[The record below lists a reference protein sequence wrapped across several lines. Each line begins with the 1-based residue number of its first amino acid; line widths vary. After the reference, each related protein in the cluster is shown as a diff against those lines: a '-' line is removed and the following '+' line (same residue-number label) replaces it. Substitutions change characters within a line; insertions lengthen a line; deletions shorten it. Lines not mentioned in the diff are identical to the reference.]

1 MNSLRK
7 LVARW
12 NDGCRRLAS
21 AQGQGTVEYVGIVLV
36 VGALLLALKGGF
48 AHISTT
54 AISTKLVSAVS
65 QAIASVVG
73 TDSH

>member
-36 VGALLLALKGGF
+36 VGALLLALKSGLG
-48 AHISTT
+48 TD
-54 AISTKLVSAVS
+54 
-65 QAIASVVG
+65 VG
-73 TDSH
+73 TKVGGKLTAAVADAIDTVVKGK